1 MTRTGDIG
9 NHHPTVKPSRLMRWL
24 VRLVSPPALD
34 GLPPVVLE
42 TFAGSGTTM
51 VAAELEGVRC
61 IGIEMEP
68 SYCDIIRAR
77 LTDAIGGE
85 DGQTD

>member
-1 MTRTGDIG
+1 MRKGRPGTRKITDKRREEVEQVLLTG
-9 NHHPTVKPSRLMRWL
+9 
-24 VRLVSPPALD
+24 SPPALD
-34 GLPPVVLE
+34 GVPPVVLE
-42 TFAGSGTTM
+42 TFGGSGTTM

-85 DGQTD
+85 DGTTD

>member
-1 MTRTGDIG
+1 MK
-9 NHHPTVKPSRLMRWL
+9 NYHPTVKPIQLMRWL

-34 GLPPVVLE
+34 GVPPVVLE
-42 TFAGSGTTM
+42 TFGGSGTTM

-85 DGQTD
+85 DGTTD